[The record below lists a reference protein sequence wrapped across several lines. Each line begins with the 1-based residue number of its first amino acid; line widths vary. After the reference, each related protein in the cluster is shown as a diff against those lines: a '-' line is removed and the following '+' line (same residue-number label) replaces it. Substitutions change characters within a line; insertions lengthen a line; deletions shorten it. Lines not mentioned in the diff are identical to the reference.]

1 MIYLIYNVFMKKSLI
16 LSLFLIGCSTPTEYT
31 LKPNQKFVDGEVR
44 MGRLKIET
52 RQSQKIEEPEIVLFN
67 DGQGGEFTIREK

>member
-1 MIYLIYNVFMKKSLI
+1 
-16 LSLFLIGCSTPTEYT
+16 
-31 LKPNQKFVDGEVR
+31 